1 MRKVGVGF
9 DYYGNVIIVGDIVK
23 VRFKLDN
30 PWKVIEIY
38 MIDINTYNYHIGK
51 GTEDIWLNYKEV
63 EFVSHDD
70 GSCIL
75 ANWIQKLYPLSQK
88 DKGYNNLTVI

>member
-9 DYYGNVIIVGDIVK
+9 DYYENIVIVGDIVK
-23 VRFKLDN
+23 DRFKLDN

-38 MIDINTYNYHIGK
+38 MIDINTYNYHLGK
-51 GTEDIWLNYKEV
+51 GIEDIWLNYKEV

-75 ANWIQKLYPLSQK
+75 AN
-88 DKGYNNLTVI
+88 